1 MKVEVKHS
9 VLLDEETKDQ
19 SPAQC
24 GVCLIRARE
33 HVHMSERKM

>member
-1 MKVEVKHS
+1 MEMEVKHS

-19 SPAQC
+19 SAQC
-24 GVCLIRARE
+24 GVSLIRARE